1 MLFVVLADILEQPKR
16 TRYMYLLAAIPH
28 VTTLIA
34 PLFANLFM
42 RIEIWIPFA
51 IAAGCLLSSFLVVW
65 AMPESL
71 IQRPADGVPDAS
83 AGSTSR
89 LLDDGDERGL
99 AGDGSQPTGTAEERT
114 WRDHGN
120 PSWSKTFM
128 DIVALMKVR
137 GMALCFG
144 LSFLRPMALVSRA
157 FVYQHASES
166 FGWPMSRTTWLRF
179 SQAIGS
185 SLATLVLLPLVSAY
199 VGRTAYPV
207 KSHDLNVIRFSLLI
221 ASVGFTIIW
230 QSKAGQALLVGLFVF
245 GLGEGFE
252 PSLKGLATSLI
263 ESSYNARLLTFITVL
278 EVIAKLIGGPLMAR
292 LFSIGRNED
301 HGSDGVCF
309 LASAVMLVLLA
320 CAASIARI
328 QT

>member
-42 RIEIWIPFA
+42 RIDIWIPFA
-51 IAAGCLLSSFLVVW
+51 IAAGCLLLSFFVVW

-71 IQRPADGVPDAS
+71 IQHPADGVPDDS

-89 LLDDGDERGL
+89 LLDDSDEQGL
-99 AGDGSQPTGTAEERT
+99 AEDGSHPTGTEEECT
-114 WRDHGN
+114 SKGHQ
-120 PSWSKTFM
+120 SWSKTFT

-137 GMALCFG
+137 GMALCLG
-144 LSFLRPMALVSRA
+144 LSFVRPMALVSRA

-166 FGWPMSRTTWLRF
+166 FGWPMSSTTWLRF
-179 SQAIGS
+179 SQAISS
-185 SLATLVLLPLVSAY
+185 SLTTLVLLPLVSAY

-207 KSHDLNVIRFSLLI
+207 KSLDLNVIRFSLLV

-252 PSLKGLATSLI
+252 PSLKGLATYLI
-263 ESSYNARLLTFITVL
+263 ESSFNARLLTFITVL

-320 CAASIARI
+320 CAVSIARI